1 MTPNPTTAAL
11 MTDTPTNVLSTIC
24 DYIRYATTRFNA
36 ASLSFT
42 HGFESALDEAS
53 YLVLHTLH
61 LPHDMPPAYGA
72 ATLLKDERASVL
84 ARIEARIARKPLAY
98 ITGEAWFGGLAF
110 KVDESVLIPRS
121 PIAELIE
128 QSFEPWLQAI
138 PNRILDLCTGSG
150 CIGIACAAHFTDAHV
165 DLVDLSDAALRIA
178 EFNAG
183 QHGVESRIEVI
194 QSDLFAALKGRKY
207 DLIVTNPPYVS
218 EVEMHALAAEF
229 AHEPA
234 LGLVSGTDGL
244 DAPLSILS
252 EASQHLTANGVLVLE
267 VGASESTLLA
277 LLPDLPGEWAE
288 FARGGS
294 GVVVISARDLAA
306 YQPQLKRAVAERS
319 GEL

>member
-1 MTPNPTTAAL
+1 MTNLPT
-11 MTDTPTNVLSTIC
+11 DVLSTIC
-24 DYIRYATTRFNA
+24 DFIRYATTRFNEA
-36 ASLSFT
+36 KLSFT
-42 HGFESALDEAS
+42 HGFDSALDEAS

-72 ATLLKDERASVL
+72 ATLLDSERAAVL
-84 ARIEARIARKPLAY
+84 ARIDARIARKPLAY

-110 KVDESVLIPRS
+110 KVDETVLIPRS

-128 QSFEPWLQAI
+128 QGFEPWLQAI

-150 CIGIACAAHFTDAHV
+150 CIGIACAAHFTDAQV
-165 DLVDLSDAALRIA
+165 DLVDLSDAALKIA
-178 EFNAG
+178 EFNAE
-183 QHGVESRIEVI
+183 QHGVEGRIDVI
-194 QSDLFAALKGRKY
+194 QSDLFAALRGRKY

-218 EVEMHALAAEF
+218 EAEMRTLASEF
-229 AHEPA
+229 SHEPE
-234 LGLVSGTDGL
+234 LGLVSGSDGL
-244 DAPLSILS
+244 DAPLSILT
-252 EASQHLTANGVLVLE
+252 EASQYLTANGVLVLE

-277 LLPDLPGEWAE
+277 VLPDLPGEWVE